1 MSELK
6 RSKFSQILAGILV
19 NSIYEMKNYPVVLIS
34 TVISPL
40 SLLAVVTFVSKGS
53 LLGTAI
59 LGGLIMNFF
68 SSGIAMSSDL
78 SHLKNDFKLQDMVV
92 SSPTSSRVYM
102 GGMAAAEVVYSI
114 PSIAILIV
122 LADIYIRP
130 TLTQAGIITVVLLV
144 MFAMSAALGFMLSTI
159 SSDVVQ
165 SYAFTRLLSLLFTT
179 LPPVYYPITY
189 IPAEFRY
196 LAYLSP
202 TTYAA
207 GIMQEAT
214 NYLIVPSIVTILDWV
229 ILLGVSAVVLFIAVK
244 KTRWKEI

>member
-1 MSELK
+1 MK
-6 RSKFSQILAGILV
+6 RSKLSQIYAGVLV
-19 NSIYEMKNYPVVLIS
+19 NALYEMKNYPVVLIS

-59 LGGLIMNFF
+59 EGGLIMSFF

-92 SSPTSSRVYM
+92 SSPTTSRVYM
-102 GGMAAAEVVYSI
+102 FGMALAEIVYSI
-114 PSIAILIV
+114 PSLAILIALAAIYVHPSLVQIAVMFIV
-122 LADIYIRP
+122 LM
-130 TLTQAGIITVVLLV
+130 L
-144 MFAMSAALGFMLSTI
+144 MFAMSVALGFMLSTI

-189 IPAEFRY
+189 IPQTFRY
-196 LAYLSP
+196 FAYLSP

-207 GIMQEAT
+207 ELIHSAT
-214 NYLIVPSIVTILDWV
+214 GYLQISLNLQIFDWAIL
-229 ILLGVSAVVLFIAVK
+229 IGVSVVIILIAVK
-244 KTRWKEI
+244 KTRWKDI

>member
-1 MSELK
+1 LK
-6 RSKFSQILAGILV
+6 RRRLSQILAGVLV
-19 NSIYEMKNYPVVLIS
+19 NAVYEMKNYPIILLA

-59 LGGLIMNFF
+59 EGGLIMNFF

-92 SSPTSSRVYM
+92 SSPTSARLYM
-102 GGMAAAEVVYSI
+102 GGMALAEIVYSI
-114 PSIAILIV
+114 PSLVILIV
-122 LADIYIRP
+122 LAAIYVHPSPAQI
-130 TLTQAGIITVVLLV
+130 GIIFIVLML

-165 SYAFTRLLSLLFTT
+165 SFAFTRLLSLLFTT
-179 LPPVYYPITY
+179 IPPVYYPITY
-189 IPAEFRY
+189 IPQTFRY
-196 LAYLSP
+196 FAYLSP

-207 GIMQEAT
+207 ELIHSATGYLSVSLNLMIFDWAIMIGVSI
-214 NYLIVPSIVTILDWV
+214 LIV
-229 ILLGVSAVVLFIAVK
+229 FIAVK
-244 KTRWKEI
+244 KTRWKDI